1 MSKGGD
7 NVTKPVN
14 VKPGNNVPK
23 SGQYELTG
31 VHGGHLGKEATLVK
45 NETVPPTPKPG
56 QSYTLV
62 DPTKNNSGK

>member
-1 MSKGGD
+1 MLA
-7 NVTKPVN
+7 KPVN
-14 VKPGNNVPK
+14 VKPGENVTR

-31 VHGGHLGKEATLVK
+31 VRGGHLEREVTLVK

-62 DPTKNNSGK
+62 DPSNNKSGE

>member
-1 MSKGGD
+1 MLAKL
-7 NVTKPVN
+7 VN
-14 VKPGNNVPK
+14 VKPGEDVPK

-31 VHGGHLGKEATLVK
+31 KRGGHLVKEVTLVK

-62 DPTKNNSGK
+62 DPSNNKSGG